1 MASIIK
7 HYGQPHQLSLQRI
20 AELMEEPSIR
30 ASETA
35 GFRRFAL
42 RVWALV
48 GMLEQMGEDGHIE
61 LQYGFHVARL
71 MKKLPQ
77 DLRATF
83 RCHLYSRRDGVPS
96 LMDFA
101 EWLEYEL
108 VIQEG
113 GDRLDKMED
122 VSRGKSGPKKEG
134 DKDKR
139 TTRKTTTVL
148 HGAAHDTSP
157 QVCPTEVPA
166 PQVALD
172 KPKACC
178 PYCSNTLHFLDQC
191 LNFKQLTKEQ
201 KTTWVKSNNRCW
213 HCGRH
218 HQAAQCRLKVL
229 YKMCKGKHLE
239 ALHDVNLRAVKIETA
254 AVHVTGA
261 KDLDRRAGCNQ
272 ILLQVSKVILRN
284 GVHTL
289 ETYAILDDGSERTI
303 LLQDAVQRLQLQGT
317 PESLTL
323 RTVWQDLRTLHGSS
337 VTFKISP
344 ASQPTK
350 SFTIERAFTAGEL
363 GLAEH
368 SYPVKELQR
377 KYKHLKML
385 SLQPFTNVHPLL
397 LIGLD
402 CPHLVT
408 PIEPVHLGP
417 PGGLA
422 AVKTRLGW
430 TLQGPVKSLQ
440 QCSCQRQCLFVAT
453 TSPAAELFKQVEK
466 LWQLD
471 TLPYRSK
478 KLVTR
483 SR

>member
-289 ETYAILDDGSERTI
+289 ETYAILDGC
-303 LLQDAVQRLQLQGT
+303 
-317 PESLTL
+317 
-323 RTVWQDLRTLHGSS
+323 
-337 VTFKISP
+337 
-344 ASQPTK
+344 
-350 SFTIERAFTAGEL
+350 SFR
-363 GLAEH
+363 
-368 SYPVKELQR
+368 ELQR
-377 KYKHLKML
+377 
-385 SLQPFTNVHPLL
+385 V
-397 LIGLD
+397 
-402 CPHLVT
+402 
-408 PIEPVHLGP
+408 
-417 PGGLA
+417 
-422 AVKTRLGW
+422 
-430 TLQGPVKSLQ
+430 
-440 QCSCQRQCLFVAT
+440 
-453 TSPAAELFKQVEK
+453 SP
-466 LWQLD
+466 
-471 TLPYRSK
+471 
-478 KLVTR
+478 
-483 SR
+483 